1 MSIRMKYRNLRLRLK
16 LAISHGTLGI
26 LALIVMFTGLISIKN
41 LTGHVKGMYEGPVAN
56 TEYIGDLRYGI
67 TDLERAIY
75 ALMVQS
81 RETYPAFEKAMVADV
96 ALLTEST
103 AALQQALQ
111 GTAAEGTATQL
122 CAKFQESESIRTE
135 VVNYMQSGDFEKA
148 TAAYFTTYE
157 PILHEMQSLTDALNL
172 EVVQISQAAYVD
184 SVAAG
189 NRFAWLL
196 MGTMGI
202 CLLVGWT
209 FVRFISKAIRTP
221 IMQLRDASERM
232 SKGDLSAA
240 ELIVYESKDEIGVLA
255 DSMRKTVH
263 ILDDYIREIGELLQ
277 QVAQGDLTKNQDEI
291 TDFQGDFQTIK
302 KSIQYIL
309 ERLNL
314 TMKDISIAA
323 DQVTSG
329 SEQIAS
335 GSQVLAAG
343 AAEQAGSIKELSMT
357 AENISD
363 QVSTTAGNAN
373 SAMQHSDDTS
383 EKVTICNEQMQEMMA
398 AMHEINQHSESISKI
413 VKTIEDIA
421 FQTNILALNAAVEA
435 ARAGAAGKGFAVVA
449 DEVRNLASKSAEA
462 SKNTSDLIGETVVA
476 VAKGNRIATETAASL
491 TEVVEGTKSV
501 TGLVEQI
508 ANAAN
513 EQAEALTQLNMG
525 IAQISSVVDTTSA
538 TAEESASAGEE
549 LSGQAEVLRNL
560 IHQFRLSY

>member
-1 MSIRMKYRNLRLRLK
+1 
-16 LAISHGTLGI
+16 
-26 LALIVMFTGLISIKN
+26 
-41 LTGHVKGMYEGPVAN
+41 
-56 TEYIGDLRYGI
+56 
-67 TDLERAIY
+67 
-75 ALMVQS
+75 MVQS
-81 RETYPAFEKAMVADV
+81 RETYGTFEKDMTADV
-96 ALLTEST
+96 TLLTEST
-103 AALQQALQ
+103 EALLQ
-111 GTAAEGTATQL
+111 SLSGTTAKATAVDL
-122 CAKFQESESIRTE
+122 HTKFMESEEIRKE
-135 VVNYMQSGDFEKA
+135 VVQYMQNGEFEKA
-148 TAAYFTTYE
+148 TAVYFTAYE
-157 PILHEMQSLTDALNL
+157 PVLHEMQSLTDTLNL
-172 EVVQISQAAYVD
+172 EVVEISQAAYAG
-184 SVAAG
+184 SLAAG
-189 NRFAWLL
+189 NRFAWIL
-196 MGTMGI
+196 MGTMGL

-221 IMQLRDASERM
+221 IMQLRDASECM
-232 SKGDLSAA
+232 SKGKLSEAE
-240 ELIVYESKDEIGVLA
+240 ELIIYESKDEIGVLA
-255 DSMRKTVH
+255 DSMRRTVH
-263 ILDDYIREIGELLQ
+263 ILDEYIREIGVLLE
-277 QVAQGDLTKNQDEI
+277 QVAQGDLTKDQNEI
-291 TDFQGDFQTIK
+291 TDFQGDFHTIRQ
-302 KSIQYIL
+302 SIQYIL
-309 ERLNL
+309 QRLNL

-323 DQVTSG
+323 DEVTSG

-357 AENISD
+357 AGTISD

-383 EKVTICNEQMQEMMA
+383 EKVTLCNEQMQEMMA
-398 AMHEINQHSESISKI
+398 AMHEINAHSESISKI

-462 SKNTSDLIGETVVA
+462 SKNTSDLIGETVAA

-491 TEVVEGTKSV
+491 TEVVEGTRSV

-538 TAEESASAGEE
+538 TAEESASAVSNLYLV
-549 LSGQAEVLRNL
+549 LSKISVVFNCLLLKASFTSSLL
-560 IHQFRLSY
+560 ILPKICNKDVSFFKNAVFLSSSRLSKLFLKILFTISFRLLLTFTCFIKVLETASLSFVPKII